1 MQQFNESSLP
11 AAIAALFRL
20 NNYTVEGPL
29 RIHGA
34 EIDLVAT
41 STGDPFASRIYIE
54 ATVEHVDND
63 KYGKDLGKLAMV
75 GEADPAARRMIVS
88 SRGFSLPVQERAK
101 FTRIDT
107 LTYSE
112 LFAKF
117 ERFEPYVR
125 SVLENGPGST
135 DLAKLDSIYE
145 EPTFMDAHGRDQA
158 TEWLTTWRRQEG
170 KEHPWLIVVGEY
182 GTGKTALTRVIQRRW
197 LDAYHVDPTLPIPF
211 RIELR
216 DFTRQFDANG
226 LLHHFLD
233 HNALSHI
240 PIDFVW
246 SLIRSGRI
254 VLLLDGYD
262 EMAQYLSA
270 RERRVCLE
278 ALAEL
283 STGGARGLLTSR
295 PNYFSEAEEFHLFD
309 VLYRNLESRSPYTA
323 TDVLTIAQR
332 ESALDEFIEN
342 QFLNRHERVLQDL
355 TPSQTEDLVGR
366 TLSADPIGAS
376 VVIEILRRVFRTND
390 EGSALSLSGKPVI
403 ISYLLDVV
411 EQLKKLPDT
420 EPPPGLTEWDVYTL
434 VVDQLMLRDLGQA
447 GRVLPS
453 KRRQFLHGL
462 ALWLTSKDNSI
473 IDEDQ
478 FRALVQKEFKHE
490 LRRYDTGQ
498 RQIEVENYFEDLRR
512 SGTLSRSIDSIRP
525 GWRFSHNSLREFLL
539 AEYLLDALDKSV
551 PISAAVPISDAMR
564 IFVRSQSPERL
575 AELGGRLARIWG
587 TRQTDRGVGQ
597 LLLLLWDGLL
607 TLHSEQQH
615 PIPEVISMIDRG
627 SPALDFVSLDNLV
640 LSSIEQPADLTG
652 TKFDNS
658 ELTNVR
664 LSGAKL
670 ARSRFTE
677 CFLDGVDFSDSD
689 LTDATF
695 VNSALVDVIFS
706 RATLSG
712 TDFRGIHSDSSI
724 LVETSETGLFPQ
736 RLEGEAALGLL
747 KYSGAETDPVDSYS
761 VLRNHPNFP
770 IVFKVCV
777 KFNEHSPRQRL
788 GIEQKGAAVRDVP
801 FAKRFVNYLE
811 SCGLVQI
818 QGGRPDLLYV
828 TPAGRT
834 VCSQV
839 ATVAGLPI
847 EVETFLLSEM

>member
-1 MQQFNESSLP
+1 MDQFNEHSLP
-11 AAIAALFRL
+11 AAIASLFGL
-20 NNYTVEGPL
+20 NNYAVEGPL
-29 RIHGA
+29 QINGA

-54 ATVEHVDND
+54 VTIEYVDNN
-63 KYGKDLGKLAMV
+63 KYGKDIGKLAMV

-88 SRGFSLPVQERAK
+88 SRGFSLPVKERAK
-101 FTRIDT
+101 ATRIDT
-107 LTYSE
+107 LTYGE

-125 SVLENGPGST
+125 LVLDEGPGAN
-135 DLAKLDSIYE
+135 DLAKLDEIYE
-145 EPTFMDAHGRDQA
+145 EPVFMDGHGRDRA
-158 TEWLTTWRRQEG
+158 TEWLTTWHQQGG
-170 KEHPWLIVVGEY
+170 KENPWLIIVGEY

-197 LDAYHVDPTLPIPF
+197 LGAYHVNPILPIPF

-233 HNALSHI
+233 HNALGHI

-278 ALAEL
+278 ALAVL

-323 TDVLTIAQR
+323 TDIHTIAQR
-332 ESALDEFIEN
+332 EAALDELIEK
-342 QFLNRHERVLQDL
+342 QFLNRHERALQDL

-366 TLSADPIGAS
+366 TLSADPVGAS

-411 EQLKKLPDT
+411 EQLKELPGT
-420 EPPPGLTEWDVYTL
+420 ESPPKLTEWDVYTL

-447 GRVLPS
+447 GRVLPG

-462 ALWLTSKDNSI
+462 ALRLTGKDNSI
-473 IDEDQ
+473 INEDQ
-478 FRALVQKEFKHE
+478 FRALVQKEFRHE
-490 LRRYDTGQ
+490 LRRYESGQ
-498 RQIEVENYFEDLRR
+498 RQVEVENYFEDLRR
-512 SGTLSRSIDSIRP
+512 SGTLSRSIDPIRP

-539 AEYLLDALDKSV
+539 AEHLLDALDKGV
-551 PISAAVPISDAMR
+551 PVSTNVPISDAMR
-564 IFVRSQSPERL
+564 IFVRSLSPERL
-575 AELGGRLARIWG
+575 KELGGRLARVWG
-587 TRQTDRGVGQ
+587 TRQTHHGVGQ

-607 TLHSEQQH
+607 TLYNGQRH
-615 PIPEVISMIDRG
+615 PVRDVISMLNRG
-627 SPALDFVSLDNLV
+627 SPVLDFISLDNLS
-640 LSSIEQPADLTG
+640 LSSIEQPVDLTG
-652 TKFDNS
+652 VKFDNS
-658 ELTNVR
+658 ELTNVK

-670 ARSRFTE
+670 VGSRFTE
-677 CFLDGVDFSDSD
+677 CFLEGVDFSDSD

-695 VNSALVDVIFS
+695 VNSVLVDVIFS
-706 RATLSG
+706 RAILSR
-712 TDFRGIHSDSSI
+712 TDFHKIYPDSSI
-724 LVETSETGLFPQ
+724 LVETPETGLFPQ
-736 RLEGEAALGLL
+736 RLEGKAALGFLN
-747 KYSGAETDPVDSYS
+747 YSGAKTDPVDSYS
-761 VLRNHPNFP
+761 VLQNHPNFP

-801 FAKRFVNYLE
+801 FAKRFVNHLE
-811 SCGLVQI
+811 SCGLVQV
-818 QGGRPDLLYV
+818 QGGRRDVLYV
-828 TPAGRT
+828 TSAGRT
-834 VCSQV
+834 VLSQL
-839 ATVAGLPI
+839 ATGAALPV
-847 EVETFLLSEM
+847 EVETFLRSEM